1 MFQLPNLFEWIER
14 LEFLRGMPAAYLT
27 LVTAF
32 LIVIAWDWR
41 LALAALT
48 VQYFAAA
55 VLFLDVLDPR
65 LSIVKLLTGWFICIM
80 LYFTARQ
87 VNWGQLPE
95 DVAEG
100 EAIQWRRAQ
109 QVRFGPYLLPS
120 NAPFRVLLALLV
132 VLAVFTLSQ
141 PQGLRLPAVAQPVN
155 FAVLALGGMGM
166 LGLGLTTEPLKAGM
180 GLLTFM
186 LGFELFYSNLD
197 QSASM
202 LVFLAAANLI
212 LTLAI
217 SYLTQLRHALPVF
230 FEQGKG

>member
-1 MFQLPNLFEWIER
+1 MFQLPTVFEWIER
-14 LEFLRGMPAAYLT
+14 LDFLRGMPAAYLT

-48 VQYFAAA
+48 VQYFASTL
-55 VLFLDVLDPR
+55 LFLDVLDPR

-87 VNWGQLPE
+87 VNWGHLPE
-95 DVAEG
+95 DVSSD
-100 EAIQWRRAQ
+100 EAVQWRREQ

-120 NAPFRVLLALLV
+120 NTPFRFLLALLV
-132 VLAVFTLSQ
+132 VLTVFTLSQ
-141 PQGLRLPAVAQPVN
+141 PQGLRLPAATEPVN
-155 FAVLALGGMGM
+155 FAILALCGMGL
-166 LGLGLTTEPLKAGM
+166 LGLGMTTEPLKAGM

-186 LGFELFYSNLD
+186 TGFELFYSNLE
-197 QSASM
+197 QSAGM

-217 SYLTQLRHALPVF
+217 AYLTQTRHALPAF
-230 FEQGKG
+230 LEQGRG